1 MAIHPS
7 LLLQFSL
14 LKNLPPALLPE
25 VAEASS
31 LKTFAKREVV
41 LNKGAASVQ
50 LCFLLEGRLQ
60 ATDFTLDGKE
70 VGLYFV
76 DEGGYFGEIAMLDG
90 LAQPEIMM
98 ANKKSQV
105 VMIPNSVIRKLILSH
120 PAMTEAITTGLAKR
134 IRAQSEQRQILSI
147 NNPMQRVCA
156 QLILLLRSSPAP
168 FSNEKEE
175 IKRKSLS
182 NAPTHQELAMML
194 NLSRETVTRVFQVL
208 QSNGA
213 LDRQS
218 DALSVDMDRILD
230 LVQEGR

>member
-1 MAIHPS
+1 
-7 LLLQFSL
+7 
-14 LKNLPPALLPE
+14 
-25 VAEASS
+25 
-31 LKTFAKREVV
+31 
-41 LNKGAASVQ
+41 
-50 LCFLLEGRLQ
+50 
-60 ATDFTLDGKE
+60 
-70 VGLYFV
+70 
-76 DEGGYFGEIAMLDG
+76 
-90 LAQPEIMM
+90 
-98 ANKKSQV
+98 
-105 VMIPNSVIRKLILSH
+105 MIPNSVIRKLILSH
-120 PAMTEAITTGLAKR
+120 PAMTEAITAGLARR

-230 LVQEGR
+230 LVHEGR